1 MDSEHSLKSERRL
14 THRKIIHVD
23 MDAFYASV
31 EQRDDPALRGRPV
44 IVGGS
49 PTGRG
54 VVSAASYEAR
64 KWGIH
69 SAMPSRTAFK
79 RCPQAVFV
87 RGDFSKYRAVSKEMR
102 GILNDY
108 TSIVE
113 PVSLDECYLDVTEL
127 PVPFSTATS
136 VAQEIKR
143 RIKDELHLTAS
154 AGVAPFKY
162 VAKIASDYNK
172 PDGLTVVHPDRVLEF
187 LHPLSISKIPG
198 VGPVTLARL
207 NSMDVFKI
215 GDVAK
220 WSLEEARDRL
230 GKHGVGLWRMANGIE
245 NKRVRTSWKRKSKSA
260 ERTFAEDIPVRS
272 QMISELTNLA
282 YRVSTEISKQHLV
295 ARTVKIKVRY
305 SDFTTLTRS
314 STLMHPTD
322 DPAIIADVAVSLLK
336 SIEHIQPVR
345 LLGVG
350 VASLVYPDTPRQLH
364 LGL

>member
-1 MDSEHSLKSERRL
+1 MDNNSSIISAGAHGP
-14 THRKIIHVD
+14 RKIIHVD

-31 EQRDDPALRGRPV
+31 EQRDNPELRGRPV

-69 SAMPSRTAFK
+69 SAMPSKTAFK
-79 RCPQAVFV
+79 RCPEAIFV
-87 RGDFSKYRAVSKEMR
+87 RGDFSKYRAVSKAMR

-127 PVPFSTATS
+127 PGQHPTATS
-136 VAQEIKR
+136 VAKEIKR
-143 RIKDELHLTAS
+143 RIKEELNLTAS

-207 NSMDVFKI
+207 NALGVFTI

-220 WSLEEARDRL
+220 WSLKDAQDRL
-230 GKHGVGLWRMANGIE
+230 GKHGIGLWRKANGVE
-245 NKRVRTSWKRKSKSA
+245 NKKVRTSWRRKSKSA
-260 ERTFAEDIPVRS
+260 ERTFAEDIPTLGL
-272 QMISELTNLA
+272 MITEISKLA
-282 YRVSTEISKQHLV
+282 YRVSSEISKQQLV

-314 STLMHPTD
+314 STLTHPTD
-322 DPAIIADVAVSLLK
+322 DPVIITDAAVNLLK
-336 SIEHIQPVR
+336 SIRGIQPVR

-364 LGL
+364 LGF

>member
-1 MDSEHSLKSERRL
+1 MDSEKSFHSPDRNVV
-14 THRKIIHVD
+14 RKIIHVD

-31 EQRDDPALRGRPV
+31 EQRDNPALRGQPV

-64 KWGIH
+64 KWGVR
-69 SAMPSRTAFK
+69 SAMPSKTAFK
-79 RCPQAVFV
+79 RCPQAIFV
-87 RGDFSKYRAVSKEMR
+87 RGDFSKYRAVSKAMR
-102 GILNDY
+102 SILNDY
-108 TSIVE
+108 TTIIE

-127 PVPFSTATS
+127 PTPFTTATS
-136 VAQEIKR
+136 VAKEIKQ
-143 RIKDELHLTAS
+143 RIKEELALTAS

-207 NSMDVFKI
+207 NSMGVFTI
-215 GDVAK
+215 GDVAE
-220 WSLEEARDRL
+220 WSFEDARDRL
-230 GKHGVGLWRMANGIE
+230 GKHGISLWQKANGIE
-245 NKRVRTSWKRKSKSA
+245 NKRVRTSWRRKSKSA
-260 ERTFAEDIPVRS
+260 ERTFAEDIPAVTS
-272 QMISELTNLA
+272 MIEELTQLA
-282 YRVSTEISKQHLV
+282 YRVSSEISKQHLI

-314 STLMHPTD
+314 STLIHPTD
-322 DPAIIADVAVSLLK
+322 DPVVIADVAINLLK
-336 SIEHIQPVR
+336 SIEGLRPVR

-350 VASLVYPDTPRQLH
+350 VASLVYPGTPRQLH
-364 LGL
+364 LGI

>member
-1 MDSEHSLKSERRL
+1 MHNDRSHQSVGPVLP
-14 THRKIIHVD
+14 RKIIHVD

-31 EQRDDPALRGRPV
+31 EQRDNPALRGRPV

-79 RCPQAVFV
+79 RCPDAVFV
-87 RGDFSKYRAVSKEMR
+87 RGDFSKYRDVSKKMR

-108 TSIVE
+108 TNIVE

-127 PVPFSTATS
+127 PDSFATATS
-136 VAQEIKR
+136 VAREIKR
-143 RIKDELHLTAS
+143 RIKDELDLTAS
-154 AGVAPFKY
+154 AGVAPLKY

-172 PDGLTVVHPDRVLEF
+172 PDGLTVVHPNRVLEF
-187 LHPLSISKIPG
+187 LHPLSVSKIPG
-198 VGPVTLARL
+198 VGPVTLSRL
-207 NSMDVFKI
+207 NSLGVYTI
-215 GDVAK
+215 GDVAR
-220 WSLEEARDRL
+220 WSFKEAGERL
-230 GKHGVGLWRMANGIE
+230 GKHGMGLWRMANGID
-245 NKRVRTSWKRKSKSA
+245 NRTVRTQWKRKSKSA
-260 ERTFAEDIPVRS
+260 ERTFPEDIPAMPA
-272 QMISELTNLA
+272 MIEELTRLA
-282 YRVSTEISKQHLV
+282 CRVCAEIKKQQLV
-295 ARTVKIKVRY
+295 ARTVRIKVRY

-314 STLMHPTD
+314 STLIHPTD
-322 DPAIIADVAVSLLK
+322 DPVIITDVAISLLK
-336 SIEHIQPVR
+336 SIEQLRPVR

-350 VASLVYPDTPRQLH
+350 VASLVYPGTPRQLH

>member
-1 MDSEHSLKSERRL
+1 MGSENSHTPPEPQNP
-14 THRKIIHVD
+14 RKIIHVD

-31 EQRDDPALRGRPV
+31 EQRDNPALKGLPV

-49 PTGRG
+49 PNGRG

-64 KWGIH
+64 KWGVH
-69 SAMPSRTAFK
+69 SAMPSKTAIK

-87 RGDFSKYRAVSKEMR
+87 RGDFSKYRAVSRKLR
-102 GILNDY
+102 TILNDY
-108 TSIVE
+108 TSIIE
-113 PVSLDECYLDVTEL
+113 PVSLDECYMDVTEM
-127 PVPFSTATS
+127 PERFSTATS
-136 VAQEIKR
+136 IAQEIKR
-143 RIKDELHLTAS
+143 RISEELRLTAS

-187 LHPLSISKIPG
+187 LHPLPISKIPG

-207 NSMDVFKI
+207 NDMGVFTI
-215 GDVAK
+215 GDVAQ
-220 WSLEEARDRL
+220 WSQEYARERL
-230 GKHGVGLWRMANGIE
+230 GKHGIGLWRMANGIE
-245 NKRVRTSWKRKSKSA
+245 NKRVRTSWRRKSKSA
-260 ERTFAEDIPVRS
+260 ERTFPEDIPGIPL
-272 QMISELTNLA
+272 MIPELTNLA
-282 YRVSTEISKQHLV
+282 YRVSEEITRQQLV

-314 STLMHPTD
+314 STLVHPTD
-322 DPAIIADVAVSLLK
+322 DPAVIADVAIKLLK
-336 SIEHIQPVR
+336 SIDEIRAVR

-350 VASLVYPDTPRQLH
+350 VANLVYPDAPRQLH